1 VSATVP
7 EAGIAGAP
15 SGQLP
20 PLLRSRTEQS
30 GLLVAAVLLGG
41 VGFAPQFGGPGYES
55 ALAGGLIL
63 PSVAAITTALCLAR
77 YRAASSILNPYDAFD
92 ALGRGAVLGGVLAFL
107 GALIA
112 TLHGLRAGFCD
123 APLGY
128 ELWATGP
135 APGAVLGGVWGASAG
150 LLAARFE
157 RPRPWSVFLAL
168 AGPLGSF
175 LLGLGRFYTSPMVFG
190 FDPFVGYFAGPLYDT
205 IVDPGMRLLSYRA
218 GSLSSL
224 LCVAVLAF
232 HVRSV
237 EVGRFRLVWRGR
249 PGLVAAGALA
259 FGISVAITIGGA
271 ELGHWSTAASI
282 REALGRE
289 LEQGRCR
296 VVYSAGVSKPDAER
310 VARECVGHLPEV
322 ESYLGARGP
331 ERVTVYLFASD
342 GEKGALMGASRTY
355 IAKPWRAEVYVQA
368 AGFPH
373 PTLGHE
379 LAHVVSAS
387 FAPGPFRVAGPLGGI
402 IPDPGRIEGIA
413 VAASPG
419 EDDDFTL
426 LEWSKAL
433 LDLKLLP
440 EMASVFRLGFLAKAS
455 NTAYTVAGAFVS
467 WFHDRYGARA
477 LREWYGG
484 QSIEQA
490 SGGKSMAALDAEFR
504 KTLAEIELRPE
515 LLAMAK
521 ARFDRPSI
529 FGRLCPRRVD
539 RDLGLAEAR
548 LGAGD
553 VRGAR
558 EAYRSLLELEHDNTR
573 ARLGLAQCDLRD
585 GDLESAIRR
594 YQALASDRRLTVLER
609 ASALEARG
617 DIETIAARP
626 ERAIAAYAEV
636 RKLDA
641 DEDRQRTLEVKIFAA
656 PDTRSSGVR
665 LLLIGD
671 AKRGPSWDEAAPTLG
686 AEAARGDPLAQYLLG
701 RNLWLH
707 GRPEAALR
715 YLDQALDPNPP
726 EPRSGFTWPP
736 AASIVRE
743 AARLRLVVS
752 CSDPKFARAQAHD
765 DARRIRADPHVPAAK
780 KEAVSRFAR
789 RCGLD

>member
-1 VSATVP
+1 VSSTVP

-20 PLLRSRTEQS
+20 PLLRSRTERS
-30 GLLVAAVLLGG
+30 GVLVAVVLLAAL
-41 VGFAPQFGGPGYES
+41 GFAPQFGGPGYES

-63 PSVAAITTALCLAR
+63 PSIAAITTALCLAR
-77 YRAASSILNPYDAFD
+77 YRAAASILNQYDALD
-92 ALGRGAVLGGVLAFL
+92 ALGRGAVLGGVLAFA

-112 TLHGLRAGFCD
+112 TLHGLRSGFCD

-135 APGAVLGGVWGASAG
+135 APGAVLGGLWGACAG
-150 LLAARFE
+150 LAAARF
-157 RPRPWSVFLAL
+157 RRVRLWSVLLAL
-168 AGPLGSF
+168 AGPFGSF
-175 LLGLGRFYTSPMVFG
+175 MIGLGRFYTSPMVFG

-205 IVDPGMRLLSYRA
+205 VVDPGVRLLSYRA
-218 GSLSSL
+218 GSLASA
-224 LCVAVLAF
+224 LCLAVVVF

-249 PGLVAAGALA
+249 PGLVAVGAVAL
-259 FGISVAITIGGA
+259 GISLAITLGGA
-271 ELGHWSTAASI
+271 RLGHWSTASSI
-282 REALGRE
+282 KATLGRE
-289 LEQGRCR
+289 LTQGRCV

-322 ESYLGARGP
+322 EAYLGARGP

-342 GEKGALMGASRTY
+342 AEKGALMGASHTY

-379 LAHVVSAS
+379 LAHVVSGS
-387 FAPGPFRVAGPLGGI
+387 FGPGPFHVAGPLGGI

-440 EMASVFRLGFLAKAS
+440 EMQSVFRLGFLAKAS
-455 NTAYTVAGAFVS
+455 TTAYTVAGAFVS
-467 WFHDRYGARA
+467 WFHDRYGAQA
-477 LREWYGG
+477 LRAWYSG

-490 SGGKSMAALDAEFR
+490 SGGKAMAELDREFR
-504 KTLAEIELRPE
+504 ATLAKIQLRPE

-539 RDLGLAEAR
+539 RDLGVAEAR

-558 EAYRSLLELEHDNTR
+558 EAYRSLLDLERDNTR

-585 GDLESAIRR
+585 GDLNAAIAR

-609 ASALEARG
+609 ANALEARG
-617 DIETIAARP
+617 DIEVIAERP
-626 ERAIAAYAEV
+626 QRAVEAYAEV
-636 RKLDA
+636 KMLNA
-641 DEDRQRTLEVKIFAA
+641 DEDRQRTLEVKSFAA
-656 PDTRSSGVR
+656 PEKSSSGVR

-707 GRPEAALR
+707 GRPEAALA
-715 YLDQALDPNPP
+715 YLHRALDPNPV
-726 EPRSGFTWPP
+726 EPRTGYTWPP
-736 AASIVRE
+736 PASIVRE
-743 AARLRLVVS
+743 ASRLRVIIS
-752 CSDPKFARAQAHD
+752 CSDPKFDRAKASD
-765 DARRIRADPHVPAAK
+765 DARRLREDPNVPAAK
-780 KEAVSRFAR
+780 KEAVSRFAK
-789 RCGLD
+789 RCGLN